1 MSTEMAELLKS
12 ARRRLRYTQLEMA
25 NIAGVKRTTYANYEL
40 GVANPPE
47 EVLNKLQPI
56 LNSQSASDQG
66 ADYKVGGKGH
76 KRLASDSGFI
86 PIYRSISAG
95 QGDFDTSE
103 SSDDD
108 LLAVPNR
115 FVRPDYSGVVA
126 EGDSMMPLIQPGDV
140 LIFKNQRHPRL
151 NKIISVRSLSGGPA
165 MVKKLITI
173 DNVMAL
179 ASLNSRYDPM
189 PFENYEVLGVLVG
202 IHSTDGELTF
212 GPIENGLDETT
223 CKTSLSPGSNEIIL
237 TFFAYTP

>member
-47 EVLNKLQPI
+47 DVINKLQPI
-56 LNSQSASDQG
+56 LNSQSASDQA
-66 ADYKVGGKGH
+66 ADYKSGGKGH
-76 KRLASDSGFI
+76 KRLSSDSGFI
-86 PIYRSISAG
+86 PVYRSISAG
-95 QGDFDTSE
+95 SSDFDTSGE
-103 SSDDD
+103 SSEDD

-126 EGDSMMPLIQPGDV
+126 EGDSMMPLIQPGDI

-173 DNVMAL
+173 ENAMAL
-179 ASLNSRYDPM
+179 ASLNSRYEPL

-212 GPIENGLDETT
+212 GPIENGLDENYVQNQLESRL
-223 CKTSLSPGSNEIIL
+223 K
-237 TFFAYTP
+237 